1 MCFWDVCF
9 NAKNFTKSKQPAVV
23 IHLLRM
29 ILDSSPPPISAWG
42 KETSA
47 KKKKTWVLQVISK
60 SWDSSHTFWG
70 KNHPLILSFV
80 GLHVPPSFEAGV
92 NFCLEAGTSL
102 LKPTQCLI
110 LTSHHIHQ
118 NQHVPILVS
127 AQYYSWTRSC
137 GRVSPLSYFE
147 WCLLNQT
154 LIISFSAKA
163 HSHKHLIIHQARK
176 DLS

>member
-1 MCFWDVCF
+1 MLRTSLSQNNLRWWSIYFEWSWTLPLLLF
-9 NAKNFTKSKQPAVV
+9 QPE
-23 IHLLRM
+23 
-29 ILDSSPPPISAWG
+29 G
-42 KETSA
+42 KRLVQ
-47 KKKKTWVLQVISK
+47 KKKTWVLQVISK

-118 NQHVPILVS
+118 NQHILILVS